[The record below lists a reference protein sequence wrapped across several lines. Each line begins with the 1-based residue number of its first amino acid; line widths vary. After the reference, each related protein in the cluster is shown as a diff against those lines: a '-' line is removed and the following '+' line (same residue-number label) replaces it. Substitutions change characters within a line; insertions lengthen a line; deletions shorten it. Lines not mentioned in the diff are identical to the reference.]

1 MARYLDSRADLTFK
15 RVFADHPDLLI
26 DFLNAVM
33 PFEQGC
39 HIASVEYLPSEL
51 LPDHEDRKYS
61 IVDIRCRDNRHNQFI
76 IEMQMFWYEA
86 FMKRLVFNAGKA
98 FVKQLDAGKKY
109 HALKPVYTLAILN
122 EDFDGET
129 DEFYHHF
136 QIINRLNT
144 DEVIPGLEFVLIEL
158 AKFRPEN
165 ASDRKLM
172 VLWLRFLKEVNE
184 SMDELPPEMQENENI
199 KKAAELCRQAAF
211 TPEELAGYEKF
222 WDVVS
227 SNISMIEDAKIAGQ
241 AIGRE
246 IGQAIGQAIGHAIGH
261 AEGHAKGHAE
271 GRAERDAEVAKLE
284 EERSK
289 LEQER
294 AERDAEVVKLE
305 QERAEERAK
314 FEKDLKAALAQIE
327 ELKNRQQ

>member
-33 PFEQGC
+33 PFEKGC
-39 HIASVEYLPSEL
+39 HIASVEYLPAEL

-61 IVDIRCRDNRHNQFI
+61 IVDIRCVDNHRNQFI
-76 IEMQMFWYEA
+76 IEMQMFWHEA
-86 FMKRLVFNAGKA
+86 FMRRLVFNAGKA

-109 HALKPVYTLAILN
+109 RALKPVYTLAILN
-122 EDFDGET
+122 ENFDGMT

-144 DEVIPGLEFVLIEL
+144 NEVIPGLEFVLIEL
-158 AKFRPEN
+158 PKFRPEN

-184 SMDELPPEMQENENI
+184 SMDELPPEMQENEKI

-211 TPEELAGYEKF
+211 TPAQLAGYDKF
-222 WDVVS
+222 WDIVGS
-227 SNISMIEDAKIAGQ
+227 EISRLEDAKME
-241 AIGRE
+241 GRT
-246 IGQAIGQAIGHAIGH
+246 
-261 AEGHAKGHAE
+261 E
-271 GRAERDAEVAKLE
+271 GRAERDGEVAKL
-284 EERSK
+284 
-289 LEQER
+289 
-294 AERDAEVVKLE
+294 
-305 QERAEERAK
+305 
-314 FEKDLKAALAQIE
+314 EKDLKAALAQIE
-327 ELKNRQQ
+327 ELKKQQ